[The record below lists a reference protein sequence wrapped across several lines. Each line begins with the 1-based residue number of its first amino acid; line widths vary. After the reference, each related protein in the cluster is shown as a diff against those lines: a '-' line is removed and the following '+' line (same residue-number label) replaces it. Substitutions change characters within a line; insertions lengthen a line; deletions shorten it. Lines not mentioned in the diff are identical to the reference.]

1 MLMRGANEQDS
12 MRIIARQGEYL
23 EANEKAAR
31 WWLKT
36 SCNEDNRDSEADMM
50 DLLEDCLSMKDRVFH
65 DYSTL

>member
-50 DLLEDCLSMKDRVFH
+50 TICRV
-65 DYSTL
+65 D